1 MHGRLNQTAP
11 GAPVREGV
19 TRPTP
24 RDRWGWV
31 EIIAV
36 ITFASL
42 VFLSLRYV
50 PGGPKFQPI
59 TVGGWTTQMIA
70 GVLVVAII
78 ARRLYVDGERIVLPV
93 ELVLLLVWF
102 FWFSL
107 AFAGAPD
114 LGAFAI
120 SLQSQAKVTG
130 LAFVMF
136 LGFTT
141 RRRLGFLLSWGVLGV
156 LVALGI
162 YGLTGG
168 LKTAMLSGRRFSLV
182 LQVNYFAMFAAMAF
196 WVALG
201 VIVRKGA
208 RWGRIAAAL
217 MVPLIVYLVLATGS
231 RTGFVML
238 ALILVLAYFVF
249 GRTMRRRPAWRIAIA
264 VLVVAAV
271 AGMVYA
277 LLHSEWVWRFESMW
291 HFVTGESDEFLEEAR
306 FRMMVAGWRM
316 GLDHPLV
323 GVGPSG
329 FMALIPRYT
338 VTRAQASH
346 SDLTGMMAIS
356 GFPGWA
362 LYYSI
367 YVCMFLRARRVF
379 RNPDLPIEDRFQVG
393 MCYVYVILITVVSFY
408 GKVYDFRPVVMTLW
422 PCAGYVYAVE
432 ARLRARAVQAGEPL
446 PGLQGAPRTLLPVGG
461 AAPTRA

>member
-1 MHGRLNQTAP
+1 MDAKFSQATFTTPLGERAN
-11 GAPVREGV
+11 
-19 TRPTP
+19 RPAP
-24 RDRWGWV
+24 RDKWGVV

-36 ITFASL
+36 VVFAFL
-42 VFLSLRYV
+42 VFLSMRYV
-50 PGGPKFQPI
+50 PGGPKYQAI
-59 TVGGWTTQMIA
+59 TVRGWATQMVA
-70 GVLVVAII
+70 GLLVVAII
-78 ARRLYVDGERIVLPV
+78 ARRLYIDGERFVLPV

-107 AFAGAPD
+107 AFARTPV

-120 SLQSQAKVTG
+120 DLQSQAKVTG

-141 RRRLGFLLSWGVLGV
+141 RRRLGFFLSWGVLGV
-156 LVALGI
+156 LVAVAV

-168 LKTAMLSGRRFSLV
+168 LKTAVPSGRRLWLV
-182 LQVNYFAMFAAMAF
+182 VDVNTLAALCGIAF
-196 WVALG
+196 WVAVSVVLC
-201 VIVRKGA
+201 KGA
-208 RWGRIAAAL
+208 LWGRVAAAL
-217 MVPLIVYLVLATGS
+217 IMPLILYLVLETGS
-231 RTGFVML
+231 RKGFVMM
-238 ALILVLAYFVF
+238 ALTLVLAYFVF
-249 GRTMRRRPAWRIAIA
+249 GRTMRRRPAWRIATA
-264 VLVVAAV
+264 VLLVAAI

-277 LLHSEWVWRFESMW
+277 LLQSQWVWRFESMW
-291 HFVTGESDEFLEEAR
+291 HFVTGESDEILDEGR
-306 FRMMVAGWRM
+306 FQMMEAGWRM

-329 FMALIPRYT
+329 FMALLPRYAP
-338 VTRAQASH
+338 VAGMASH

-362 LYYSI
+362 LYYLI
-367 YVCMFLRARRVF
+367 YVSMILRARRVF
-379 RNPDLPIEDRFQVG
+379 RNPDLPAEDRFQVG
-393 MCYVYVILITVVSFY
+393 MCYVYAILIMIISSY
-408 GKVYDFRPVVMTLW
+408 AKVFDFQPVIMTLW

-446 PGLQGAPRTLLPVGG
+446 SGLQGAPPTLLPAGG

>member
-1 MHGRLNQTAP
+1 
-11 GAPVREGV
+11 
-19 TRPTP
+19 
-24 RDRWGWV
+24 
-31 EIIAV
+31 
-36 ITFASL
+36 
-42 VFLSLRYV
+42 
-50 PGGPKFQPI
+50 
-59 TVGGWTTQMIA
+59 
-70 GVLVVAII
+70 
-78 ARRLYVDGERIVLPV
+78 
-93 ELVLLLVWF
+93 
-102 FWFSL
+102 
-107 AFAGAPD
+107 
-114 LGAFAI
+114 
-120 SLQSQAKVTG
+120 
-130 LAFVMF
+130 
-136 LGFTT
+136 
-141 RRRLGFLLSWGVLGV
+141 
-156 LVALGI
+156 
-162 YGLTGG
+162 
-168 LKTAMLSGRRFSLV
+168 
-182 LQVNYFAMFAAMAF
+182 
-196 WVALG
+196 
-201 VIVRKGA
+201 
-208 RWGRIAAAL
+208 
-217 MVPLIVYLVLATGS
+217 
-231 RTGFVML
+231 
-238 ALILVLAYFVF
+238 
-249 GRTMRRRPAWRIAIA
+249 
-264 VLVVAAV
+264 
-271 AGMVYA
+271 
-277 LLHSEWVWRFESMW
+277 
-291 HFVTGESDEFLEEAR
+291 
-306 FRMMVAGWRM
+306 M